1 MKDLS
6 SEVFRAYFAMPLP
19 FANFTPFDKA
29 YTSFGFGLNDSL
41 KNKISVYIE
50 PSLRERDKKS

>member
-6 SEVFRAYFAMPLP
+6 PEVFRAYFAIPLP

-29 YTSFGFGLNDSL
+29 YTYFGFGFNDSL
-41 KNKISVYIE
+41 KNNISVYIK
-50 PSLRERDKKS
+50 PSLRVRDKKS